1 MHIECDFDFE
11 FEESLGSL
19 GIVLLALCF
28 PLVADSGISLGQI
41 PFAALVSNQTA
52 EKYEIISTL

>member
-11 FEESLGSL
+11 FEESLG
-19 GIVLLALCF
+19 IVLLALCF
-28 PLVADSGISLGQI
+28 PLVADCGISLGQI